1 MDWIVSWALAPVQQE
16 PAAKPTVSQP
26 MLVQREAPSTKMVG
40 MVLEALEALEV
51 LAMLEDCQTGPAL
64 LSVFEGGPSKLV
76 MSLVAKVA
84 PTLQ

>member
-40 MVLEALEALEV
+40 MVLEALEV